1 MEFTTDIKEV
11 CNSEYLVVAV
21 PSIFMRSTMETAKD
35 YIKDQILIDLA
46 KGVEKDSLYTMSE
59 IIRDVLGNQAK
70 IVALSGPT
78 HAEEVVRDMPSTI
91 VSACDDLEVAEK
103 VQNLF

>member
-1 MEFTTDIKEV
+1 
-11 CNSEYLVVAV
+11 
-21 PSIFMRSTMETAKD
+21 
-35 YIKDQILIDLA
+35 
-46 KGVEKDSLYTMSE
+46 MSE

-103 VQNLF
+103 YKIFSKIHACVFIQTLMSAGLNYVVL

>member
-1 MEFTTDIKEV
+1 
-11 CNSEYLVVAV
+11 
-21 PSIFMRSTMETAKD
+21 METAKD
-35 YIKDQILIDLA
+35 YIKEQILIDLA

-78 HAEEVVRDMPSTI
+78 HAEEVVRDMLLNHKRRPDGRAFDQI
-91 VSACDDLEVAEK
+91 RMI
-103 VQNLF
+103 